1 MDLFDRFLQETTY
14 LKGISP
20 DTIRYYGCVRRT
32 LASIL
37 SEPTKAGMLACV
49 QKLVFCVVLQKVSTN
64 GGYIPSVFCSLIQV
78 CGSQK
83 RYRLRG
89 TLCMDF
95 DNLVIKV
102 RGKGGKHRLVPFSV
116 ECRRV
121 LFRYLSRQE
130 MRLVFATRSG
140 LVFGKRR

>member
-1 MDLFDRFLQETTY
+1 
-14 LKGISP
+14 
-20 DTIRYYGCVRRT
+20 
-32 LASIL
+32 
-37 SEPTKAGMLACV
+37 
-49 QKLVFCVVLQKVSTN
+49 
-64 GGYIPSVFCSLIQV
+64 
-78 CGSQK
+78 
-83 RYRLRG
+83 
-89 TLCMDF
+89 MDF